1 MFAHLQAVLPTVRAA
16 GAFAQ
21 MGFLVRFQLFE
32 RNKREELWLMFKCPL
47 PEGGKRGEA
56 PALMLTLHPSWLPPF
71 QCKAGVPG
79 QFVLSTEDVND
90 FVFLCCFRGL
100 QAEQKSLSGYQH
112 CMSPAPSLCSWT
124 AYVRIK
130 KLNAL
135 LSFIAVNKEERPMC
149 PLGCVLAEDQ
159 GL

>member
-1 MFAHLQAVLPTVRAA
+1 
-16 GAFAQ
+16 
-21 MGFLVRFQLFE
+21 
-32 RNKREELWLMFKCPL
+32 MFKCPL